1 MSQFCGLASLLPS
14 AYRGDE
20 NRMSYQ
26 KAGVRRHLHLLAA
39 TLTLVLPGLTGTQA
53 PAQQAPAQP
62 QPQPPAQQAPAP
74 RQPFRTEIVRFDNWA
89 VTCLEYAEGVP
100 KKTCAAQVQVQQSG
114 TTQIILVWTVSV
126 NESMQFVSVLQTP
139 TGVAIGAGVELQP
152 EKAGKRKLSYES
164 CEASR
169 CTANLTMDA
178 ALLRE
183 VTAAG
188 TAQVVIY
195 ALNGQSVT
203 FSFPIKGFDKAT
215 AHLRANS

>member
-1 MSQFCGLASLLPS
+1 MSQFCGLASLLPP

-20 NRMSYQ
+20 NRMSHQ
-26 KAGVRRHLHLLAA
+26 KPGVRRHLHLLAA
-39 TLTLVLPGLTGTQA
+39 TLALVLSGLAG
-53 PAQQAPAQP
+53 PQAPAQP

-74 RQPFRTEIVRFDNWA
+74 RQPFRTEVVRFDNWS

-114 TTQIILVWTVSV
+114 TTQIILVWTVSL
-126 NESMQFVSVLQTP
+126 NESKQFVSVLQTP
-139 TGVAIGAGVELQP
+139 TGISIGAGVELQP

-164 CEASR
+164 CETSR
-169 CTANLTMDA
+169 CTATLTMDA

-195 ALNGQSVT
+195 ALTGQSVT
-203 FSFPIKGFDKAT
+203 FSFPIKGFDKAS

>member
-1 MSQFCGLASLLPS
+1 
-14 AYRGDE
+14 
-20 NRMSYQ
+20 MSYQ

-39 TLTLVLPGLTGTQA
+39 TLALVLPGLAGTQA

-62 QPQPPAQQAPAP
+62 APAQPPAQQAPAP

-126 NESMQFVSVLQTP
+126 NESKQFVSVLQTP
-139 TGVAIGAGVELQP
+139 TGISIGAGVELQP
-152 EKAGKRKLSYES
+152 EKAGKRKLNYES

-169 CTANLTMDA
+169 CTATLTMDA

-188 TAQVVIY
+188 SAQVVIY